1 MTPESRTHNGDPPAV
16 DRSAALA
23 LWVGILL
30 APTAFLVDL
39 GARFAL
45 VEWACRND
53 TGFVLWLVAVVAT
66 VLALGGGL
74 RAWKNWKLF
83 SRDAAMESEARQP
96 SSLQSTGHALH
107 DDLRTD
113 EGGKVGR
120 GRFMALA
127 GIAASAFFLAVILAS
142 FIPSLLLD
150 PCM

>member
-1 MTPESRTHNGDPPAV
+1 MTAESRSRSGEQPVV
-16 DRSAALA
+16 DKNVALA

-30 APTAFLVDL
+30 APIAFLVDL

-53 TGFVLWLVAVVAT
+53 GGFVLWLVAVLAVA
-66 VLALGGGL
+66 LAAGGGL
-74 RAWKNWKLF
+74 RAWRNWKLF
-83 SRDAAMESEARQP
+83 SREAAEESEARQP
-96 SSLQSTGHALH
+96 SALQSTGHALH

-120 GRFMALA
+120 GRFMALV

-150 PCM
+150 PCT